1 MWLCH
6 YLYLFLLLPVHQITK
21 GSSSLIEKTL
31 LPLDLFWRRYFLLRT
46 WHGSAT
52 EKSSLIIN
60 LKKTFTNNKP
70 QKSLLHQRHWLLCEC
85 WLLVIIKLQKCF
97 FVMSLMY
104 CNTVGF
110 ERSTGSNFENLE
122 NHYTRDNG
130 FFPVVAVD
138 NQKMGLNGLEVEVA
152 SWIILLF
159 FLLKLPGKKETKPPF
174 FISVDTWFPTVT
186 SAKPSSLDMQPLQT
200 FLAVVLNQWV

>member
-1 MWLCH
+1 MKDEAHVTVPLSLPIFASSSSSD
-6 YLYLFLLLPVHQITK
+6 YKRLFLLNWENFAAPWFVLKEVF
-21 GSSSLIEKTL
+21 SSSDLARLCNREVFIKT
-31 LPLDLFWRRYFLLRT
+31 
-46 WHGSAT
+46 
-52 EKSSLIIN
+52 
-60 LKKTFTNNKP
+60 TNNKP

-174 FISVDTWFPTVT
+174 FISVDTWFPAVT
-186 SAKPSSLDMQPLQT
+186 SAKPSSLDMQPLQA
-200 FLAVVLNQWV
+200 FLAVVLNQCV